1 MMMKVGLIMNL
12 DRYKALPAKAR
23 ELLDRQALAYEQQND
38 FWKSYNQNEA
48 KRQAEAGIQTISF
61 DAATSRAY
69 VEKAKEVGWAGAI
82 KASPQYGPQLK
93 KLLAP

>member
-1 MMMKVGLIMNL
+1 MNL
-12 DRYKALPAKAR
+12 DKYKALPAKVR
-23 ELLDRQALAYEQQND
+23 QVLDSQALAYEKQND
-38 FWKSYNQNEA
+38 FWKSYNQNEI
-48 KRQAEAGIQTISF
+48 KRQSEVGIQAITF

-93 KLLAP
+93 QLLAK